1 MLEINNLKKSYNGK
15 PALCGVSMTL
25 DNGLYALLG
34 PNGAG
39 KSTLINIITD
49 NLNADSGEILYG
61 GTSTKKLGAD
71 FRRILGFMPQQQGLY
86 ETFTGRRF
94 LGYMAALKQ
103 IPKKQIKAETER
115 VAALV
120 NLGDELDKRLG
131 AYSGGMKQ
139 RILIAQ
145 AVIGNPK
152 LLILDE
158 PTAGLDPKERVR
170 MRNLIAGLSEG
181 RIVIMATHVV
191 SDIETVADEIILLKA
206 GEIVAKAAAGELI
219 DKFAPGK
226 KIEDVYMS
234 IFAADEELGEVSC

>member
-1 MLEINNLKKSYNGK
+1 MLEIKNLSKSYNRK
-15 PALCGVSMTL
+15 PALKDISMTIE
-25 DNGLYALLG
+25 NGLYALLG

-49 NLNADSGEILYG
+49 NLNADSGEILYD
-61 GTSTKKLGAD
+61 GTPSKKLGAD
-71 FRRILGFMPQQQGLY
+71 FRKLLGFMPQQQGLY

-94 LGYMAALKQ
+94 LGYMAALKK
-103 IPKKQIKAETER
+103 IPKKEISAEIER
-115 VAALV
+115 VSSLV
-120 NLGDELDKRLG
+120 NLSDELDKRLG

-145 AVIGNPK
+145 AVIGDPK

-170 MRNLIAGLSEG
+170 MRNLISGLSSG

-191 SDIETVADEIILLKA
+191 SDIETVADEIILLKE
-206 GEIVAKAAAGELI
+206 GQLVAKASASELI
-219 DKFAPGK
+219 QQFAPDKG
-226 KIEDVYMS
+226 IEDVYMS
-234 IFAADEELGEVSC
+234 IFASEEHLVC